1 MSDAVV
7 DELLIGASPYG
18 IRAAAVA
25 GGRPAAFFI
34 ESCARPSRIGDVHV
48 ARPRGAMTGI
58 DACIVDIGG
67 GEEAFLPGAG
77 AFGSDGAPPIVQI
90 VCDAYEGK
98 RARVTRKPV
107 LAGRYTVFR
116 PGGPGEQ
123 GGPGGPGG
131 HGVAVSR
138 RLRDPQVRRALRAAL
153 DGSDALGGSLTIR
166 AAAAA
171 RPDAVA
177 DAAARLAAR
186 WQEIATHARRDRT
199 PRRLWHGGGLL
210 GRLLRDVAPPA
221 TARIV
226 IDDEA
231 VLARARTLAA
241 GEAPD
246 LAAAL
251 ASSAG
256 DGPPAAALFERHDCA
271 GRLAAALDPVVV
283 LPGGARLTIEE
294 TRALSAIDV
303 DTGQAADAA
312 AAETAAA
319 VGREIVLRNL
329 AGLIAIDF
337 AGRGNARHREV
348 QLAALRRALERDRT
362 PHRVLGVTA
371 GGLVEVNRQRLG
383 PSLRQAL
390 TEATDGAFAG
400 RRLRLEA
407 AAHEAADAARRETA
421 SGARALTLRAA
432 PALLEAL
439 AAPGEGVLERWLGV
453 RLTLVPEPARPHGRF
468 TLERG
473 SVAATGSRR
482 GRCSTR

>member
-1 MSDAVV
+1 
-7 DELLIGASPYG
+7 
-18 IRAAAVA
+18 
-25 GGRPAAFFI
+25 
-34 ESCARPSRIGDVHV
+34 
-48 ARPRGAMTGI
+48 MTGI

-77 AFGSDGAPPIVQI
+77 SFASDAAPAIVQI

-98 RARVTRKPV
+98 RARVTRTPV

-116 PGGPGEQ
+116 PGGQ
-123 GGPGGPGG
+123 
-131 HGVAVSR
+131 GVAVSR

-153 DGSDALGGSLTIR
+153 DGSAAPGGSLTVR

-171 RPDAVA
+171 RPDAVPE
-177 DAAARLAAR
+177 AAAALAAR
-186 WQEIATHARRDRT
+186 WREIAAGAQRDRT

-246 LAAAL
+246 LAPAL
-251 ASSAG
+251 ASGAG

-303 DTGQAADAA
+303 DASRADGV
-312 AAETAAA
+312 AAETAEAA
-319 VGREIVLRNL
+319 GREIVLRNL
-329 AGLIAIDF
+329 GGLIAIDF
-337 AGRGNARHREV
+337 AGRGAPQRRAV
-348 QLAALRRALERDRT
+348 QLAALRRALEGDRV

-371 GGLVEVNRQRLG
+371 GGVVEVNRQRLG
-383 PSLRQAL
+383 PSLREAL
-390 TEATDGAFAG
+390 TEPADGAFAG

-407 AAHEAADAARRETA
+407 AAHEAADAARREAA

-439 AAPGEGVLERWLGV
+439 AAPGEDVLARWLGCA
-453 RLTLVPEPARPHGRF
+453 LALCPDTAQPHGRF
-468 TLERG
+468 IIEQNAR
-473 SVAATGSRR
+473 VPTGT
-482 GRCSTR
+482 CSTR